1 MRRSF
6 GLLFLDTRRKGDDW
20 IRKWS
25 KKRDRL
31 KKQEDEN
38 FSCSEDSRSR
48 SRTKHS
54 LYQYGLPYDNCL
66 IGQPFHLNQSGK
78 QENIEREISRE
89 RQRVNTESER
99 PARAPGVSEAPTT
112 IPSYHQGVKTA
123 DHSQPRSFLVEQKE
137 QCHLERG
144 KRSRIFAGYRSVVPL
159 DYCF

>member
-1 MRRSF
+1 MNPKVE
-6 GLLFLDTRRKGDDW
+6 D
-20 IRKWS
+20 
-25 KKRDRL
+25 KKRDGL

-38 FSCSEDSRSR
+38 FSCSEDSR